1 MRLWHVRHLVHIW
14 DRRLPRIPYM
24 GQLRKRLA
32 HHLRQLRGTTPQR
45 DFARRLGI
53 SKSSLHRLEMRQQ
66 NVGLDMLE
74 RFCHRLKCDLADL
87 FPPDEPEQR

>member
-1 MRLWHVRHLVHIW
+1 M
-14 DRRLPRIPYM
+14 
-24 GQLRKRLA
+24 
-32 HHLRQLRGTTPQR
+32 TPQR

-74 RFCHRLKCDLADL
+74 HLCRRLKCDLADL
-87 FPPDEPEQR
+87 FPPADPEER

>member
-1 MRLWHVRHLVHIW
+1 
-14 DRRLPRIPYM
+14 M

-32 HHLRQLRGTTPQR
+32 QHLRRLRGTTPQR

-53 SKSSLHRLEMRQQ
+53 SKSSLHRLEMCQQ

-74 RFCHRLKCDLADL
+74 HLCHRLKCDLADL
-87 FPPDEPEQR
+87 FPPADPEER